1 MNAFTEL
8 LNRARTFWAGQSLSR
23 RVLYGMV
30 GLLVLTIIVASYAMT
45 RTENFVPLYS
55 NLQPEEVGNITAKLN
70 SSNNTFRLDTT
81 GTQIQVPADALAQT
95 RVDLAAAGFQARG
108 KGLEMFD
115 EGQLAVPPDV
125 QKINYVRALQGELA
139 RSITS
144 VDSIQSARVHLARP
158 DPSPFVR
165 DQKPVTASVIVTLK
179 QGRMLSRTQSAAIV
193 NLVARAIEGLKPEN
207 VSIIDSQGRQLS
219 EVKTP
224 ESEGIPTAQ
233 MEYRKELENYLA
245 SKAESMLAAHLGP
258 GRAVVKVSADIDF
271 KRLRERSKQYQQP
284 GVISAERTQE
294 EKSSG
299 VTRAGGVAG
308 TGSNTS
314 RGGGVTQAGGGGTSS
329 GQSNQTDYLVPFT
342 EKETEDRLGGVS
354 RITIAAM
361 VDLSPGEGEANRTL
375 ISVSDA
381 QEVIKQAIG
390 YKQGRDEIKV
400 TDVRL
405 GVPDSSPEPPATTNL
420 VDRVSAIVTIVRN
433 AALAITVLIVL
444 ALLSI
449 LLLRKPR
456 VPLEVPAPAGVA
468 TTPAGTPTPAVPET
482 EEKAEERRRTEL
494 DDFVELA
501 QNDPE
506 YVLELLM
513 KLLEDEEEEIPS

>member
-1 MNAFTEL
+1 MNAITQL
-8 LNRARTFWAGQSLSR
+8 LNRARTVWAEQSLSR
-23 RVLYGMV
+23 KVLFGMLA
-30 GLLVLTIIVASYAMT
+30 LLVITIGVASTYAA

-55 NLQPEEVGNITAKLN
+55 NLSLEETGNITTKLKALGK
-70 SSNNTFRLDTT
+70 TYKLDPS
-81 GTQIQVPADALAQT
+81 GTQISVPADYLAQI
-95 RVDLAAAGFQARG
+95 RVDMAAAGFQARG

-139 RSITS
+139 RSIQA
-144 VDSIQSARVHLARP
+144 VDPIQSARVHLARP

-179 QGRMLSRTQSAAIV
+179 QGRLLSRTQSAAIV

-233 MEYRKELENYLA
+233 MEYRQSLEAYL
-245 SKAESMLAAHLGP
+245 SQKAESMLAAHLGP
-258 GRAVVKVSADIDF
+258 GRAVVRVSTDIDF
-271 KRLRERSKQYQQP
+271 KRLRERTKLYQQP

-294 EKSSG
+294 EKSTG
-299 VTRAGGVAG
+299 ITRAGGVSGA
-308 TGSNTS
+308 GSNTS
-314 RGGGVTQAGGGGTSS
+314 RPAGVTTAGGGGTSS

-342 EKETEDRLGGVS
+342 EKESEDRLGGVS

-361 VDLSPGEGEANRTL
+361 VDLSPGEGDSPRPL
-375 ISVSDA
+375 ISVTDA

-405 GVPDSSPEPPATTNL
+405 GIPDTTPETPTTTSL
-420 VDRVSAIVTIVRN
+420 VDRVTAIVAIVRN
-433 AALAITVLIVL
+433 AALALTALIVL

-449 LLLRKPR
+449 LLLRKPK
-456 VPLEVPAPAGVA
+456 APPELAV
-468 TTPAGTPTPAVPET
+468 TAGTPASAQTAPVVPET
-482 EEKAEERRRTEL
+482 EEKAEERRRSEL
-494 DDFVELA
+494 DDFVEMA
-501 QNDPE
+501 ENDPE
-506 YVLELLM
+506 YVLELLL
-513 KLLEDEEEEIPS
+513 KLLEEEDEIPS